1 MVRPPPAALPAVL
14 SWASVTAAAWLDP
27 THDPL
32 RHYVSWLSDGPFW
45 WLGALGIC
53 AFATA
58 CVLVALRLWR
68 VLPTRW
74 SRQAAATLLACAAV
88 MALTTLVLPS
98 RGLHEPEW
106 RTAVHVGL
114 AVGGYAGVAGAALLL
129 AWLHRLGRIVGPH
142 LGAWAVV
149 LLAALALVGLA
160 SAVVRLGDGPDLR
173 GLAQLGL
180 LSAAVAW
187 LVAAE
192 RARAPDP

>member
-1 MVRPPPAALPAVL
+1 MVRPRPAAPLAVL
-14 SWASVTAAAWLDP
+14 SWASVTAATWLDP
-27 THDPL
+27 THDPF

-53 AFATA
+53 AFAAA
-58 CVLVALRLWR
+58 CVLVAMHLRR

-88 MALTTLVLPS
+88 MALSTLVLPS

-114 AVGGYAGVAGAALLL
+114 AVGGYAGVAGAALLV
-129 AWLHRLGRIVGPH
+129 AWLHRLGRVAGPR
-142 LGAWAVV
+142 LGAWAGVV
-149 LLAALALVGLA
+149 LVALALVGLA

-180 LSAAVAW
+180 LTAAAAW
-187 LVAAE
+187 LAAAE
-192 RARAPDP
+192 RTRATEV